1 MFDAIKIIAD
11 GTVYQ
16 EILSVSNADSTLQIV
31 KEQQPILADQKL
43 VNLSEHAYSLRFTNC
58 MSETGGG

>member
-1 MFDAIKIIAD
+1 MFDAIKIVAD

-31 KEQQPILADQKL
+31 KEQQPIFADQEL
-43 VNLSEHAYSLRFTNC
+43 VNLSEHSYSLRFTN
-58 MSETGGG
+58 

>member
-16 EILSVSNADSTLQIV
+16 EILSASNADSTLQIV
-31 KEQQPILADQKL
+31 KEQQPVFADHKL
-43 VNLSEHAYSLRFTNC
+43 VNLSEQCYSLRFTN
-58 MSETGGG
+58 

>member
-31 KEQQPILADQKL
+31 KEQQPIFRPEAGKPQRT
-43 VNLSEHAYSLRFTNC
+43 SLFAKVYQLN
-58 MSETGGG
+58 E

>member
-31 KEQQPILADQKL
+31 KEQQPILADPKL
-43 VNLSEHAYSLRFTNC
+43 VNLNEHCYSLRFTN
-58 MSETGGG
+58 